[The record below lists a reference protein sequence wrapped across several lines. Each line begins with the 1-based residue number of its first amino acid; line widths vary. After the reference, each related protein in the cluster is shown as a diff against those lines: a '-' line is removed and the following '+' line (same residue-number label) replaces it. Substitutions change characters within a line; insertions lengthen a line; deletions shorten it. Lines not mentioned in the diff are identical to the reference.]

1 MKSENKLIGTGLL
14 TAITAS
20 LCCITPVLAL
30 IAGTSGIASA
40 FSWIEPFRPYLIVL
54 TVLVL
59 GFAWYQKLKPRKEI
73 DCECETDEKP
83 KFMQSKIFLGS
94 VTVFAFI
101 MLAFP
106 YYSEIFYSNTAKQII
121 VVEKLDIRTTEF
133 KITGMTC
140 ESCEEHVNHEVNKLN
155 GIVNSKASYENGNA
169 IIEFDRTKTNQTEIE
184 KAINSTGYKVTDKK
198 EN

>member
-121 VVEKLDIRTTEF
+121 VVEKSDIRTTEF
-133 KITGMTC
+133 KISGMTC

>member
-30 IAGTSGIASA
+30 IAGTSGIASV

-94 VTVFAFI
+94 VTVFVFI

-121 VVEKLDIRTTEF
+121 VVEKSDIRTTEF
-133 KITGMTC
+133 KISGMTC